1 VCSKRLHPA
10 AAVPQVNHGTAH
22 RTSIFPPTVERP
34 SPLILCNAGPL
45 KIQRIAP
52 GCRLFVSRLMNYT
65 EVVSWQHRV
74 RVRLTNRVV
83 DQQPDVAL
91 RGGVEAVTCSK
102 VVPDSEGRRA
112 RRFAG
117 SSHLGRHGH
126 RMGMFACRTVFAT

>member
-1 VCSKRLHPA
+1 VSSKRLNPA
-10 AAVPQVNHGTAH
+10 AAVPQTQPRDCASHVGFSSNCGEA
-22 RTSIFPPTVERP
+22 
-34 SPLILCNAGPL
+34 SPLILCNASHL

-74 RVRLTNRVV
+74 RIRLTNRVV
-83 DQQPDVAL
+83 DQQPGVVL
-91 RGGVEAVTCSK
+91 RGVEAVTCSK
-102 VVPDSEGRRA
+102 VVPDSEGWRT

-126 RMGMFACRTVFAT
+126 RMGVFACRTVFAT